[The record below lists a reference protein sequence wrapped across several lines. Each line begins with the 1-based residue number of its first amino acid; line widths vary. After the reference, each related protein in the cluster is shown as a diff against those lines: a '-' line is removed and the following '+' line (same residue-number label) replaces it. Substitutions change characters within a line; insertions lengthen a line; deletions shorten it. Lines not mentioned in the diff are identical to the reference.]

1 MHGIVL
7 MHIGK
12 TPCQLRGSDGVM
24 KAIEEQLGIHHGE
37 TTPDKMFTFTEVEC
51 LGACVNAP
59 MVQINDDYY
68 EDLTPETTKQ
78 LLTALKEA
86 AEKTGAGGN
95 APGLSGDAGKDE
107 VSGRP
112 SRDQQ
117 SGKNLEQIKLGGAGY
132 SAQGANLPAPGP
144 LNKRISCE
152 SAAGQTALTDE
163 PFTGE
168 QMLRK
173 DGEL

>member
-1 MHGIVL
+1 
-7 MHIGK
+7 
-12 TPCQLRGSDGVM
+12 M

-59 MVQINDDYY
+59 MVQINDDYF

-86 AEKTGAGGN
+86 AEKTGAGGD
-95 APGLSGDAGKDE
+95 AAGLAGDAGKDK
-107 VSGRP
+107 VSGKP
-112 SRDQQ
+112 
-117 SGKNLEQIKLGGAGY
+117 SGKQIKMGGAGY
-132 SAQGANLPAPGP
+132 SAQGASLPAPGP
-144 LNKRISCE
+144 LSKRISCE
-152 SAAGQTALTDE
+152 NSQGQTTLLTE
-163 PFTGE
+163 PATPE
-168 QMLRK
+168 HTLRK